1 MQWINKEKI
10 AFIFLGLFLCLSI
23 EMRSQIPGEQVD
35 TKIWISQVK
44 WMDPSTS
51 TYLGS
56 PSIVKLQ
63 NGDLLA
69 SFDYFGKF
77 VGSDD
82 TFIYVS
88 KDKGKSWSPLAELKG
103 MFWGNLFQ
111 HKNAVYL
118 LGVSAG
124 VGTRNI
130 VIMKSQ
136 DNGKTWTNP
145 TNSKNGLL
153 FTDAVKGTAK
163 YHGAPVPIVYHQGRI
178 YRAFENLTDF
188 LPGMRGYKAFA
199 ISANENAD
207 LLNADSWI
215 KSTEVAYD
223 SSKDPEGS
231 KNTTGWIEGNM
242 VAGPEGR
249 LWNILRVNS
258 TPFVDR
264 GAMVEILND
273 GKTATFNANDFI
285 TLPGGMSKFVIR
297 KDPDKPIYWML
308 SNNNTNPG
316 FPAQRNVLSLFASKD
331 LRHWYHATTL
341 MQDDQDLSETESI
354 KKTGFQYPDW
364 VFDGKDIIYLSRT
377 SYGGSRNYHDSNR
390 ITFGRLEDF
399 RNYLPA
405 NLKTE

>member
-1 MQWINKEKI
+1 MQWISGKKV
-10 AFIFLGLFLCLSI
+10 ALIFLSLFLSHSVDVRAQ
-23 EMRSQIPGEQVD
+23 ESAEKVD
-35 TKIWISQVK
+35 TKIWLSQVK
-44 WMDPSTS
+44 WMDPSTN

-63 NGDLLA
+63 NGNLLA

-77 VGSDD
+77 VSSDD

-88 KDKGKSWSPLAELKG
+88 KDNGISWSLLTELKG
-103 MFWGNLFQ
+103 MFWANLFQ

-130 VIMKSQ
+130 VIMKSV
-136 DNGKTWTNP
+136 DNGKTWTTP
-145 TNSKNGLL
+145 TNSKKGLL
-153 FTDAVKGTAK
+153 FTDSEKGRAK
-163 YHGAPVPIVYHQGRI
+163 YHCAPVPVVYHQGRI
-178 YRAFENLTDF
+178 YRAFESLTDF
-188 LPGMRGYKAFA
+188 LPGMRGYNAFA
-199 ISANENAD
+199 ISASEDAD

-231 KNTTGWIEGNM
+231 KNTTGWIEGNI
-242 VAGPEGR
+242 VTGPDGK

-264 GAMVEILND
+264 GAMVEIRD
-273 GKTATFNANDFI
+273 RGKTATFNVNDFI
-285 TLPGGMSKFVIR
+285 NLPGGMSKFVIR
-297 KDPDKPIYWML
+297 KDPEKPIYWML
-308 SNNNTNPG
+308 SNNNTHPG

-331 LRHWYHATTL
+331 LRNWFHAKAL
-341 MQDDQDLSETESI
+341 MQDDQGLSETESI

-364 VFDGKDIIYLSRT
+364 IFDGKDIIYLSRT
-377 SYGGSRNYHDSNR
+377 SYKGSRNYHDSNR
-390 ITFGRLEDF
+390 ITFGRLENF
-399 RNYLPA
+399 RNYIPE
-405 NLKTE
+405 NLRTE